1 MAEESSGEKKH
12 APTERRL
19 KQAADKG
26 DIQRSQ
32 ELPKAAV
39 ITITVV
45 VALYAAVGLG
55 DRFMAFLAASL
66 SDAGTAKLSSAALM
80 LDNIFELFFPLLF
93 LVAVISFIGSV
104 VSGGWIFAINLLLPD
119 FSKMMPQ
126 SGLKQIVSK
135 QGFIEHLKSIFKFVT
150 IGGVGGI
157 AIYYMRSDFVALVSV
172 ESPQP
177 GPLLAAALHVITYIC
192 LVLVVLAAAD
202 FGLKI
207 WEHRQKLRMSDEDI
221 RQEMKESV
229 GNPHVKSRQRAMAR
243 KMARARQMQRIPEA
257 SVVVTNPTHYACA
270 IRYQRGADRAPLLLA
285 KGIDLMAEEIIARAR
300 GHGIPVVE
308 FPPLARAI
316 FKHVEPDDH
325 IPVALYR
332 ACAEVLAY
340 VWKLQR
346 WRSQGGEKP
355 RPPKPTQDEIEV
367 PRPNYTQD

>member
-1 MAEESSGEKKH
+1 MAEGGEKKH

-19 KQAADKG
+19 RQAAEKG

-39 ITITVV
+39 ITLTVV
-45 VALYAAVGLG
+45 VALYVAVGLG
-55 DRFMAFLAASL
+55 DRFLALFAASL
-66 SDAGTAKLSSAALM
+66 SNAGTESIALTSFWFG
-80 LDNIFELFFPLLF
+80 DAFWLFFPLLM
-93 LVAVISFIGSV
+93 LIAVISFIGSV
-104 VSGGWIFAINLLLPD
+104 VSGGWVFAVNLLLPD
-119 FSKMMPQ
+119 FSKMMPH
-126 SGLKQIVSK
+126 SGLKQIFSR
-135 QGFIEHLKSIFKFVT
+135 QGGLEHIKSILKFVA

-157 AIYYMRSDFVALVSV
+157 TIFFMRAEFVALAGAVA
-172 ESPQP
+172 PQP
-177 GPLLAAALHVITYIC
+177 AVLLAMALRVITYIC
-192 LVLVVLAAAD
+192 LVLIVLAAAD
-202 FGLKI
+202 FGMKI
-207 WEHRQKLRMSDEDI
+207 WEQRQRLRMSDEDI
-221 RQEMKESV
+221 RQEMKDSV
-229 GNPHVKSRQRAMAR
+229 GNPHVKSRQRALAR

-285 KGIDLMAEEIIARAR
+285 KGADLMAEEIIARAR
-300 GHGIPVVE
+300 GFGIPVVE

-316 FKHVEPDDH
+316 FRHVEPDDH

-355 RPPKPTQDEIEV
+355 RPPKAKEGEIEV
-367 PRPNYTQD
+367 RNENYTDN